1 MDYAASPIAD
11 SRDIRFVR
19 KAITEH
25 RRTGQP
31 PLLGRHAA
39 PRNAYA
45 WPGPPDYN
53 NVQEFDLEENR
64 PGHRTRL
71 NESPLVELSK
81 DTISD
86 SELQ

>member
-1 MDYAASPIAD
+1 MDYAVSPITN
-11 SRDIRFVR
+11 SGDIRFLR

-25 RRTGQP
+25 RRTREP
-31 PLLGRHAA
+31 PFLGHHAA
-39 PRNAYA
+39 PRNSYA

-53 NVQEFDLEENR
+53 NVQELDLEENQ

-71 NESPLVELSK
+71 NKSPLVELSK